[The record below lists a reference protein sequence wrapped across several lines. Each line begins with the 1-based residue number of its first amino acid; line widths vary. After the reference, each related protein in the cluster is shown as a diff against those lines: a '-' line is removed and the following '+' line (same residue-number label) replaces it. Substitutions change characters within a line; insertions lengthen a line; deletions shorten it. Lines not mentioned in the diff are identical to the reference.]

1 MRFSFVLPAWKGK
14 YLRESVSSILAQTYT
29 DFELVIVDDCSP
41 ENLKEIVS
49 SFHDTRISYHRNK
62 ENIGGK
68 DLVAQWNHC
77 LQYAQGDYVILAT
90 DDDLYEPDFLD
101 YFSKM
106 IDKYPEADL
115 LRSRIMQVVDDG
127 EILGM
132 DGYHKEHLT
141 FAEYVY
147 SMMHGMKSGIPQ
159 YIFKRDT
166 LLRKGGFVSFPFA
179 WASDDASAI
188 MMAENGVVIS
198 DKCLVKFRYSSG
210 INITSNQKLLPGKIG
225 AAMEYYK
232 WLSSFIRNRIS
243 GSDAYTDYLYRNTVG
258 FLPVYGKLLIIHQI
272 SPASILNKV
281 KCFFRVV
288 RGDAFS
294 FRDKMSVVRRSL

>member
-49 SFHDTRISYHRNK
+49 SFHDARISYHRNK

-90 DDDLYEPDFLD
+90 DDDLYEPDFLG
-101 YFSKM
+101 YFSGM

-115 LRSRIMQVVDDG
+115 LRSRIMQVSDDG
-127 EILGM
+127 DILSM
-132 DGYHKEHLT
+132 DGYYKEHLT

-159 YIFKRDT
+159 YIFKRET

-198 DKCLVKFRYSSG
+198 DKCLVKFRYCSG
-210 INITSNQKLLPGKIG
+210 INITSNQSIMPGKTK
-225 AAMEYYK
+225 AMLMYYEWMK
-232 WLSSFIRNRIS
+232 GQLSIIKPV
-243 GSDAYTDYLYRNTVG
+243 DAYTTYLYNNTVG
-258 FLPVYGKLLIIHQI
+258 NLSIAAKQMVMNQVGPTPFFMRLKCYGV
-272 SPASILNKV
+272 IL
-281 KCFFRVV
+281 
-288 RGDAFS
+288 RGKEFYW
-294 FRDKMSVVRRSL
+294 RDKLSIILRTI